1 MMKMEYFVLKEEM
14 KGYEYGLSEG
24 ENRSGSSAV
33 PSTRVVRSR
42 SIGMASMNSLARQ
55 AVLCWC

>member
-14 KGYEYGLSEG
+14 KGYECGLSQG

-33 PSTRVVRSR
+33 PSTRVVCSR
-42 SIGMASMNSLARQ
+42 SIGTSMNSLARQ